1 MQTLTVTKARA
12 KLGLWMRR
20 AAQGEDI
27 GVIVGAQVIALRPVP
42 ITAADYMETE
52 YGLTKAE
59 ADRAA
64 AAIRAETR
72 RERAAGRLVPVED
85 IVASDAPRRSQSPR
99 RRRAAKARAY
109 LKNVR

>member
-12 KLGLWMRR
+12 KLGHWMRR

-27 GVIVGAQVIALRPVP
+27 GIIVGAQVIALRLVP

-52 YGLTKAE
+52 YGLTTAE

-64 AAIRAETR
+64 VSIRAETL
-72 RERAAGRLVPVED
+72 RERAAGRLVPLENFL
-85 IVASDAPRRSQSPR
+85 AHDAPRRSQSPR
-99 RRRAAKARAY
+99 RRRAAKTGA
-109 LKNVR
+109 